1 MKEFYETTVRVRYAE
16 TDQLGVVY
24 HSNFFVWFEVG
35 RVELLRHLG
44 FTYKEME
51 KQDDCHFV
59 VVEVACRYLRPARYD
74 DLLRVRTRVAEA
86 RNRSMRFEYE
96 VVHGE
101 RGEVLATGM
110 TSHVICDGKG
120 KPKMMPEKYRKHFRA
135 AEHAVK

>member
-1 MKEFYETTVRVRYAE
+1 MKDYFETTVRVRYAE

-35 RVELLRHLG
+35 RVELLRQIG

-51 KQDDCHFV
+51 KQDDCHIM

-74 DLLRVRTRVAEA
+74 DLLKVRTRVAEVT
-86 RNRSMRFEYE
+86 NRSMRFEYE
-96 VVHGE
+96 VVHSESGKL
-101 RGEVLATGM
+101 LATGS

-120 KPKMMPEKYRKHFRA
+120 KPKLLPEKYRKYFRVGQ
-135 AEHAVK
+135 HAVK